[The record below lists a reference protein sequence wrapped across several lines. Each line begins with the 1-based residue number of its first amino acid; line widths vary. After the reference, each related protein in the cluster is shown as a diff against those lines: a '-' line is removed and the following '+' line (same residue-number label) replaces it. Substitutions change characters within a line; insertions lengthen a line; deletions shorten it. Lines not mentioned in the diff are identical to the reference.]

1 VDLQL
6 GDARVWGKGGKE
18 RVVPLPAAARGA
30 LEAYLRERR
39 RPGLLGEPL
48 FASLRAPGGAVR
60 RLADRDVRR
69 ILARRARLA
78 GVADRVHPH
87 RLRHSYATHLLD
99 MGAGLREIQELLG
112 HASLSTTQRYTAVS
126 AQRLL
131 EAYDAAHPRARRA
144 GPPLGRRGSA
154 DAGPRQRGTR
164 GE

>member
-1 VDLQL
+1 M
-6 GDARVWGKGGKE
+6 A
-18 RVVPLPAAARGA
+18 RVVPRPAAARAA
-30 LEAYLRERR
+30 LEGYLRERR

-48 FASLRAPGGAVR
+48 FASLREPGGAVR

-99 MGAGLREIQELLG
+99 MGAGLREIQEHLG

-144 GPPLGRRGSA
+144 GASSGGRGSA
-154 DAGPRQRGTR
+154 GGAPRRRARAR